1 MALNIMIVPILS
13 PSRFQLVPVTS
24 LCTAMAAH
32 DSVPSHGQDGRSSAV
47 SSHASQG
54 AFLLKVPPF
63 SSHLAL
69 VSFSGP
75 WFKVSSKHRKQS
87 TQCSRTSDSQ
97 HPNINVG
104 HTCPNSLPC
113 LSLRLSFQPGAKQS
127 LMDIYRGNG
136 NLLQPSLRHDL
147 VSLVLPLK
155 DLGHKIV
162 LAGWGFPVS
171 FPNTLL
177 QISS

>member
-1 MALNIMIVPILS
+1 MEESWQWAHMPLKGPFFSKSRRFPLTWPLFLS
-13 PSRFQLVPVTS
+13 Q
-24 LCTAMAAH
+24 
-32 DSVPSHGQDGRSSAV
+32 
-47 SSHASQG
+47 
-54 AFLLKVPPF
+54 
-63 SSHLAL
+63 
-69 VSFSGP
+69 GP

-127 LMDIYRGNG
+127 LMDIYSGDG

-147 VSLVLPLK
+147 VSSVLPLK

-171 FPNTLL
+171 FSNPYFRSLVTDEALHKTSLHNST
-177 QISS
+177 STT